1 MKVSGTSRSG
11 EGVPVGAG
19 VLWRSF
25 QERLERAAR
34 SEAALLL
41 AGEHGVGKTW
51 LARRCHALSS
61 RARGPLVELNLAQG
75 SEALIESLLFG
86 HEQGA
91 FTGAHRARQGAVR
104 RAEGGTLVLTGVQEI
119 PLGLQVKL
127 LRLLQEKVVEPLGSE
142 TNLPVDVRVICT
154 AGTDLQEQ
162 VAQGRFRETCTTAWP
177 WLLEVPALRTR
188 FEGAAD
194 WLPSLV
200 RQAAARVARP
210 ERELSPEALERLAGI
225 PGRVTCASSKTPSN
239 GPWCWARRLP
249 GRSGRRNSSSLARP
263 SMGRGHLAGLARE
276 ALAQGVSY
284 DAWEGALLDQAL
296 QQHHGRVSAAA
307 RAVGL
312 SRKAFEYRLA
322 RWQQRKDGAGGEER
336 TRDERVARL
345 GARVSASGLFA
356 GCYG

>member
-1 MKVSGTSRSG
+1 M
-11 EGVPVGAG
+11 
-19 VLWRSF
+19 LWRSF

-142 TNLPVDVRVICT
+142 TSLPVDVRVICT
-154 AGTDLQEQ
+154 AGTDLQER
-162 VAQGRFRETCTTAWP
+162 VAQGRFREDLYYRMAVVV
-177 WLLEVPALRTR
+177 LEVPALRTR

-210 ERELSPEALERLAGI
+210 ERELSPEALERLAGYSW
-225 PGRVTCASSKTPSN
+225 PGNVRELENALERALVLGAETS
-239 GPWCWARRLP
+239 GPIGPEEFEFLGAAID
-249 GRSGRRNSSSLARP
+249 GA
-263 SMGRGHLAGLARE
+263 GHLAGLARE

-322 RWQQRKDGAGGEER
+322 RWQQRKDGAGGEEE
-336 TRDERVARL
+336 DE
-345 GARVSASGLFA
+345 G
-356 GCYG
+356 